1 MKRLIL
7 FMLCFTLCISAFAQ
21 EIDSDYV
28 FRASQAGDQ
37 YAKIN
42 LALNLPNRPEQLNV
56 GGSGTLGYHVFVT
69 DNFNLGGDVG
79 FNYLKTVGDNVFYFI
94 PILFKAG
101 YQFNTGKFEIPLY
114 LGIGGSIQNYIDRT
128 YFGLTLKPEVGIY
141 YRTSSDFSFGI
152 LAGVYVMPQWYKNT
166 SHNYT
171 GVITDLSLSVRYHF

>member
-79 FNYLKTVGDNVFYFI
+79 FNYLKTVGDNVF
-94 PILFKAG
+94 
-101 YQFNTGKFEIPLY
+101 
-114 LGIGGSIQNYIDRT
+114 
-128 YFGLTLKPEVGIY
+128 
-141 YRTSSDFSFGI
+141 
-152 LAGVYVMPQWYKNT
+152 
-166 SHNYT
+166 
-171 GVITDLSLSVRYHF
+171 